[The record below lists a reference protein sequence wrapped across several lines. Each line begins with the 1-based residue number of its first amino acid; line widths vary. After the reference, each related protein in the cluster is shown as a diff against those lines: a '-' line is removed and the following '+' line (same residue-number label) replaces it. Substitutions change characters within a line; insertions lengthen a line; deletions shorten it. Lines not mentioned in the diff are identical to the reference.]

1 MKGVMFLYQT
11 NKARG
16 SEPQGGGGAL
26 PIMAYTGRFRPKEG
40 TVFTR
45 ISAYNASS
53 AALGVVWKLDAIKNW
68 INYVIFFRIQLH

>member
-1 MKGVMFLYQT
+1 MFLYQT
-11 NKARG
+11 NKARLV
-16 SEPQGGGGAL
+16 SPGGGGT

-53 AALGVVWKLDAIKNW
+53 AVLL
-68 INYVIFFRIQLH
+68 

>member
-16 SEPQGGGGAL
+16 SEPRGGGAL

-40 TVFTR
+40 TVLTR

-53 AALGVVWKLDAIKNW
+53 ATLGVV
-68 INYVIFFRIQLH
+68 

>member
-16 SEPQGGGGAL
+16 SEPPGGGG
-26 PIMAYTGRFRPKEG
+26 GG
-40 TVFTR
+40 TPYNGLYGEAPPERGIVFTR

-53 AALGVVWKLDAIKNW
+53 AALI
-68 INYVIFFRIQLH
+68 

>member
-16 SEPQGGGGAL
+16 SEPRGEGGGAL

-40 TVFTR
+40 TVLTR

-53 AALGVVWKLDAIKNW
+53 AALGVV
-68 INYVIFFRIQLH
+68 

>member
-1 MKGVMFLYQT
+1 MKGVTFLYQT

-16 SEPQGGGGAL
+16 SEPQGGGAL
-26 PIMAYTGRFRPKEG
+26 PITAYTGRFRPKES

-53 AALGVVWKLDAIKNW
+53 AALGVV
-68 INYVIFFRIQLH
+68 

>member
-16 SEPQGGGGAL
+16 SEPRGGAL

-53 AALGVVWKLDAIKNW
+53 AALGVV
-68 INYVIFFRIQLH
+68 

>member
-16 SEPQGGGGAL
+16 SEPQGGGGVAN
-26 PIMAYTGRFRPKEG
+26 PKMANTGRFPPNEG

-53 AALGVVWKLDAIKNW
+53 AALGVV
-68 INYVIFFRIQLH
+68 

>member
-1 MKGVMFLYQT
+1 MKDVIFLYQT

-16 SEPQGGGGAL
+16 SEPQGWGGGGRAL
-26 PIMAYTGRFRPKEG
+26 PIMAYTGRFRPNEG

-53 AALGVVWKLDAIKNW
+53 PALGVV
-68 INYVIFFRIQLH
+68 